1 MNDEVKKDVLIDDS
15 LIENF
20 SGLFQRYN
28 DRVLADDSL
37 SDLNVLLLSMY
48 LVDLKSKKSGSKYE
62 DVREMFIA
70 LGRKERPNFNVAVH
84 NAKKQNLIEF
94 KEKNNLFYFLI
105 GGLKNLRKIIGD
117 VGKSPV
123 YIIKS
128 GQNISAIKLF
138 EEFLISQ
145 FKGGEI
151 LICDSHIS
159 YSTLL
164 PFTVLNGRVT
174 TLKILTTN
182 IYDSDKFDDYRKKM
196 CKELNIPIEVKTS
209 LKIHDRYIIFGD
221 ECWSIG
227 CSIKDL
233 GNKDSTIKEIKEVA
247 SSMKEIFLERWNEK
261 A

>member
-1 MNDEVKKDVLIDDS
+1 MASSNIALINDEI
-15 LIENF
+15 IENF

-48 LVDLKSKKSGSKYE
+48 LADLKSKKSGSKYDE
-62 DVREMFIA
+62 VREIFIS

-94 KEKNNLFYFLI
+94 KEKDRIFLFLV
-105 GGLKNLRKIIGD
+105 GGLKHLRKILGD

-128 GQNISAIKLF
+128 GQSITAIKLF
-138 EEFLISQ
+138 EEFLVSQ

-151 LICDSHIS
+151 LVCDSHIS

-164 PFTVLNGRVT
+164 PFTI
-174 TLKILTTN
+174 LKDKITSLKLLTSN
-182 IYDSDKFDDYRKKM
+182 IYDPDKFNDYKNKM
-196 CKELNIPIEVKTS
+196 SKELNIPIEVKTS
-209 LKIHDRYIIFGD
+209 FKIHDRYIIFGD

-233 GNKDSTIKEIKEVA
+233 GNKDTMVREVSDVT
-247 SSMKEIFLERWNEK
+247 SSMKELFSERWDEPK
-261 A
+261 S